1 MNKSRNIIMASR
13 IIHIFELSTPPTI
26 LWFGTEAAV
35 GMTVGRAVG
44 ACVGETV
51 GEDDGIAEGVADGID
66 EGSDDG
72 IGVANTR
79 TGSSTTATSKTG
91 LLVTSVRNCV
101 YPTLSINKPVE
112 PVWAGTCT

>member
-1 MNKSRNIIMASR
+1 MNKSRNIIMASI

-44 ACVGETV
+44 ACVGKPE
-51 GEDDGIAEGVADGID
+51 GIAEGVADGID

-79 TGSSTTATSKTG
+79 TGSSTTATS
-91 LLVTSVRNCV
+91 
-101 YPTLSINKPVE
+101 
-112 PVWAGTCT
+112 